1 MISIKLVNY
10 DNQDFIQLCNLLE
23 IEHLEVIKEQR
34 SPNGNCLNNLDKY
47 KIVFVA
53 YDDLKPVGCLAMKDK
68 IDDVIEVGRLYVLP
82 EYRKNGIASM
92 LFNNVFD
99 KARKINAKR
108 IILDTYKRFEAAI
121 RLYKKLGFYEIDNYI
136 ADSPYSVCMEKTI
149 EGFNPNDW
157 K

>member
-1 MISIKLVNY
+1 MVSIKLVNY

-23 IEHLEVIKEQR
+23 KEHLEVIKEQR
-34 SPNGNCLNNLDKY
+34 SPNGNCLNNLDKF
-47 KIVFVA
+47 KIVFVV

-92 LFNNVFD
+92 LFINVFD
-99 KARKINAKR
+99 KARKLNAKR

-121 RLYKKLGFYEIDNYI
+121 SLYKKLGFYEINNYI
-136 ADSPYSVCMEKTI
+136 ADSPYSVCMEKII
-149 EGFNPNDW
+149 EGGNTYEW
-157 K
+157 E

>member
-23 IEHLEVIKEQR
+23 KEHLEVIKEQR
-34 SPNGNCLNNLDKY
+34 SPNGNCLNNLDKF

-99 KARKINAKR
+99 KANDLKAKK
-108 IILDTYKRFEAAI
+108 IILDTYKRFESAV
-121 RLYKKLGFYEIDNYI
+121 RLYKKLGFYEINNYI
-136 ADSPYSVCMEKTI
+136 ADSPYSVCMEKII
-149 EGFNPNDW
+149 EGSDPNE
-157 K
+157 

>member
-23 IEHLEVIKEQR
+23 KEHLEVIKEQR
-34 SPNGNCLNNLDKY
+34 SPNGNCLNNLDKF

-82 EYRKNGIASM
+82 EYRTNGIASK

-99 KARKINAKR
+99 KARKLNAKR
-108 IILDTYKRFEAAI
+108 IILDTYNRFESAV
-121 RLYKKLGFYEIDNYI
+121 RLYKKLGFYEINNYI
-136 ADSPYSVCMEKTI
+136 ADSPYSVCMEKII
-149 EGFNPNDW
+149 EEGNPNE
-157 K
+157 

>member
-10 DNQDFIQLCNLLE
+10 NNQDFIQLCNLLE
-23 IEHLEVIKEQR
+23 KEHLEVIKEQR
-34 SPNGNCLNNLDKY
+34 SPNGNCLNNLDKF

-53 YDDLKPVGCLAMKDK
+53 YDDLKSVGCLAMKDK

-99 KARKINAKR
+99 EAKKLNAKR
-108 IILDTYKRFEAAI
+108 IILDTYKKFEAAI
-121 RLYKKLGFYEIDNYI
+121 RLYKKLGFYEINNYI
-136 ADSPYSVCMEKTI
+136 ADSPYSVCMGKII
-149 EGFNPNDW
+149 EGGNTHE
-157 K
+157 

>member
-10 DNQDFIQLCNLLE
+10 DNQDFIQMCNLLE
-23 IEHLEVIKEQR
+23 KEHIEVIKEQR
-34 SPNGNCLNNLDKY
+34 SPKGNCLNNLDKF

-92 LFNNVFD
+92 LFINVFD
-99 KARKINAKR
+99 KARKLNAKR
-108 IILDTYKRFEAAI
+108 IILDTYKRFDAAI
-121 RLYKKLGFYEIDNYI
+121 RLYKKLGFYEINNYI
-136 ADSPYSVCMEKTI
+136 ADSPYSVCMEKII
-149 EGFNPNDW
+149 EGVDPNE
-157 K
+157 